1 MWMFIQLP
9 HLKGSGG
16 KEINAMPTEVT
27 LGFLRSTGVD
37 EKHLARK
44 PGCQNPRSKG
54 TQPRHQ
60 ERGSSSAVFW
70 PALKF
75 FKFANQGT
83 ASCTCPAKGLHNEED
98 YISDFLILCETR
110 CLTLPAGITLL
121 PLKEMAVLRGRDMS
135 WGNGLTFLPKNML
148 SIYLVGK
155 KTAHTSES
163 SSCFRACPSPLSPLL
178 PPSLLPSKTQ
188 MEIIC

>member
-1 MWMFIQLP
+1 MEAEVWKAEGVKGLTCFPSFYLWQSLQGYMLKTAKLKNVCSCVP
-9 HLKGSGG
+9 HLAG
-16 KEINAMPTEVT
+16 NHQVT
-27 LGFLRSTGVD
+27 STLDFRSTGVD

-110 CLTLPAGITLL
+110 HGATHRTNQGWKQEAQ
-121 PLKEMAVLRGRDMS
+121 LRSNVSNPGKREIVSLDLSCSRRVMRS
-135 WGNGLTFLPKNML
+135 GLTPDIF
-148 SIYLVGK
+148 
-155 KTAHTSES
+155 
-163 SSCFRACPSPLSPLL
+163 
-178 PPSLLPSKTQ
+178 
-188 MEIIC
+188 